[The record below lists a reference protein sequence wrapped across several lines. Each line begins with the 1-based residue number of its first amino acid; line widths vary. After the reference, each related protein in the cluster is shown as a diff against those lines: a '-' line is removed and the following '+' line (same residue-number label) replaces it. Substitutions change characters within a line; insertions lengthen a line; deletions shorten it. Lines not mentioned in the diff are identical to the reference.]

1 MLYILIL
8 NIYQSSS
15 DYGDYDDDDDY
26 DVIMMM
32 MVVVLK
38 IVVLLVTMMTL
49 VKVRCSPDRE
59 VIQDPPTAQTCG
71 PTGGSYEILACTIL
85 PQLIGGGLRNSC
97 LYNLILPSLEF
108 KSLWANLIQF
118 NAMIKCLTSRSPRA
132 AVNILRCGITCF

>member
-15 DYGDYDDDDDY
+15 DYGDYDVDDDY

-49 VKVRCSPDRE
+49 VKVRCNPDRE
-59 VIQDPPTAQTCG
+59 VIQDPPTAQTWG
-71 PTGGSYEILACTIL
+71 STGDSYEILACTIL

-118 NAMIKCLTSRSPRA
+118 NAMIKCLTR
-132 AVNILRCGITCF
+132 